1 MKSDD
6 KIKKIVLMGA
16 GAFARETLWAVNE
29 NKEEFGKFTVTG
41 FLDDDITKLGSP
53 VLPGSYGTV
62 SKDLKIIGSLDYI
75 INTGFKDFDYILPAI
90 GTTELKKSFTRRLTD
105 FGCVLPGP
113 VVHRSVQIG
122 HDNIIGDGTII
133 FSLTTI
139 TVNCS
144 IGKQVNIYHN
154 CSIAHDAVIE
164 DFCNLSP
171 GVNIAGGVH
180 LEEGVNI
187 GTGAAV
193 LPRIKIGRWSVIG
206 AGAVVTENVPAYS
219 VAAGIPAKVIK
230 SRK

>member
-1 MKSDD
+1 
-6 KIKKIVLMGA
+6 MGA
-16 GAFARETLWAVNE
+16 GAFARETLWTVNE
-29 NKEEFGKFTVTG
+29 NKDEFGKYTVTG

-62 SKDLKIIGSLDYI
+62 SKDLKIIGSLDHI
-75 INTGFKDFDYILPAI
+75 IDSGFKDFDFILPAI
-90 GTTELKKSFTRRLTD
+90 GTTDVKKSFTQRLMEY
-105 FGCVLPGP
+105 GCYLPGP

-122 HDNIIGDGTII
+122 HDNILGNGTII

-139 TVNCS
+139 TVNCN
-144 IGKQVNIYHN
+144 IGMQVNIYHN
-154 CSIAHDAVIE
+154 CSVAHDVVIE

-171 GVNIAGGVH
+171 GVNIAGGVQ

-193 LPRIKIGRWSVIG
+193 LPRIKIGKWSVIG
-206 AGAVVTENVPAYS
+206 AGAVVTENIPAYS

-230 SRK
+230 SRR